1 MTQQVPEY
9 GYNIQLYI
17 DPISS
22 YIQGR
27 LYLAICWGYIQLYVR
42 PIYSQIQGELYIARY
57 RVYIQLDIRV
67 GYIQLDIGS
76 IYSQIQRKYVFVF
89 FSTGSPLRMGAPQ
102 QKLFVITN
110 SIQQQQRNGET
121 ATPFSGRLY
130 RNPKK
135 LVICDRNYC
144 GGCDCSIVCNDRLQT
159 LVVKD
164 KCFYEGFYNS
174 DAKGLLRISD
184 CRSLKGISIGDSF
197 CNYPEFQLSG
207 KHYSYV

>member
-130 RNPKK
+130 RNPRYPDRFEDGRNTGAPQRTLSVAPNPALSQKEREERKRKK
-135 LVICDRNYC
+135 CEWTADWGSV
-144 GGCDCSIVCNDRLQT
+144 
-159 LVVKD
+159 
-164 KCFYEGFYNS
+164 
-174 DAKGLLRISD
+174 
-184 CRSLKGISIGDSF
+184 
-197 CNYPEFQLSG
+197 
-207 KHYSYV
+207 